1 MHTQRLVSTR
11 LCLLG
16 LAASLLLGCTSLP
29 PEPRG
34 PLRTEQLYVL
44 TQDMVLIRI
53 NASQPS
59 RELSRQPLS
68 GLPAGDTLVGIDY
81 RVARGIL
88 YGLSRA
94 GRIFTIAPESGQ
106 LSQVGAPPVLPQLA
120 GQRFGFNFNPAVDR
134 MRIVSDQGANLRMH
148 PDTGAQIDGNAAQD
162 GVQPDKN
169 LHYADGDSQAGQQP
183 VILAAAYTYNARND
197 KITTLYTIDALRGT
211 LAMQG
216 SKEGEQPFVSPDGG
230 QLRTVGSLGLP
241 ALDVLGMQPGGVG
254 YGALQAASLDISDVK
269 NTAFLAA
276 RQKLGASQLY
286 EVNLQTGK
294 ASRLGRIAQG
304 QPLVGL
310 AIIP

>member
-1 MHTQRLVSTR
+1 MKTQRQALYR
-11 LCLLG
+11 LCLPA
-16 LAASLLLGCTSLP
+16 LAASLLAGCASLP
-29 PEPRG
+29 PEAPG
-34 PLRTEQLYVL
+34 PLRTEQLYAL

-68 GLPAGDTLVGIDY
+68 GLAAGDTLVGIDY
-81 RVARGIL
+81 RVARGVL

-94 GRIFTIAPESGQ
+94 GRVYTIAPESGQ
-106 LSQVGAPPVLPQLA
+106 LTQVGPPQVLPQLA
-120 GQRFGFNFNPAVDR
+120 GERFGFDFNPAVDR
-134 MRIVSDQGANLRMH
+134 MRIVSDSGANLRMH
-148 PDTGAQIDGNAAQD
+148 PDTGAQIDGNAAQE
-162 GVQPDKN
+162 GVQADKA
-169 LHYADGDSQAGQQP
+169 LHYAEGDSLAGQQP

-230 QLRTVGSLGLP
+230 QLRTVGSLGLS
-241 ALDVLGMQPGGVG
+241 ADVLGIQPGGVG

-294 ASRLGRIAQG
+294 ATRLGRIAQG
-304 QPLVGL
+304 QPLAGL

>member
-1 MHTQRLVSTR
+1 MKTQCQALYRV
-11 LCLLG
+11 CLPA
-16 LAASLLLGCTSLP
+16 LAASLLAGCASLP
-29 PEPRG
+29 PEAPG
-34 PLRTEQLYVL
+34 VLRTEQLYAL

-53 NASQPS
+53 NANQPS

-68 GLPAGDTLVGIDY
+68 GLAAGDALVGIDY
-81 RVARGIL
+81 RVARGVL

-94 GRIFTIAPESGQ
+94 GRVYTIAPDSGH
-106 LSQVGAPPVLPQLA
+106 LTQVGPPQVLPQLA
-120 GQRFGFNFNPAVDR
+120 GERFGFDFNPAVDR
-134 MRIVSDQGANLRMH
+134 MRIVSDRGANLRMH

-162 GVQPDKN
+162 GVQADKA
-169 LHYADGDSQAGQQP
+169 LHYAEGDSQEGQQP

-230 QLRTVGSLGLP
+230 QLRTVGSLGLS
-241 ALDVLGMQPGGVG
+241 ADMLGIQPGGVG

-276 RQKLGASQLY
+276 RQSLGTSQLY

-294 ASRLGRIAQG
+294 ATHLGRIAQG
-304 QPLVGL
+304 QPLAGL

>member
-1 MHTQRLVSTR
+1 MKTQCQALYR
-11 LCLLG
+11 LCLPA
-16 LAASLLLGCTSLP
+16 LAASLLAGCASLP
-29 PEPRG
+29 LEAPG
-34 PLRTEQLYVL
+34 PLRTEQLYAL

-68 GLPAGDTLVGIDY
+68 GLAAGDTLVGIDY
-81 RVARGIL
+81 RVARGVL

-94 GRIFTIAPESGQ
+94 GRVYTIAPESGQ
-106 LSQVGAPPVLPQLA
+106 LTQVGPPQVLPQLA
-120 GQRFGFNFNPAVDR
+120 GERFGFDFNPAVDR
-134 MRIVSDQGANLRMH
+134 MRIVSDHGANLRMH
-148 PDTGAQIDGNAAQD
+148 PDTGAQIDGNAAQE
-162 GVQPDKN
+162 GVQADKA
-169 LHYADGDSQAGQQP
+169 LHYAEGDSQAGQQP

-230 QLRTVGSLGLP
+230 QLRTVGSLGLS
-241 ALDVLGMQPGGVG
+241 ADVLGIQPGGVG

-294 ASRLGRIAQG
+294 ATRLGRIAQG
-304 QPLVGL
+304 QPLAGL